1 MRQSAGQD
9 ASPHGARRDAAHSRH
24 EVRVLAPY
32 RLDLTASVLR
42 RLSTNLIDRLS
53 PRGEYRRVFADAGT
67 PLFVQVTQRQPDT
80 LIVELEGEASAH
92 PPALALVSRM
102 LGVQRDVAPFS
113 RAAAQ
118 LPWLA
123 PLAHQMRGVKPPR
136 YPTLWEACVNAIV
149 FQQVSLFA
157 ASAIMQ
163 RLLIA
168 LAPTF
173 PRDGGICYAFP
184 SAERVTRAPDTLL
197 RTLGLSAGKIG
208 ALRGAAEAIAA
219 GSLSDAILE
228 ARSSPDAADLLR
240 QIKGIGPW
248 TAAVILLRGLGRLDV
263 FPMNDSSVARNLALV
278 AGPVELD
285 VPASLD
291 ILGQQRGML
300 YYNLLLARLSTRGE
314 VGKPSVA
321 PVSGC

>member
-1 MRQSAGQD
+1 
-9 ASPHGARRDAAHSRH
+9 
-24 EVRVLAPY
+24 
-32 RLDLTASVLR
+32 
-42 RLSTNLIDRLS
+42 
-53 PRGEYRRVFADAGT
+53 
-67 PLFVQVTQRQPDT
+67 
-80 LIVELEGEASAH
+80 
-92 PPALALVSRM
+92 
-102 LGVQRDVAPFS
+102 
-113 RAAAQ
+113 

-163 RLLIA
+163 RLLVA
-168 LAPTF
+168 LAPAF
-173 PRDGGICYAFP
+173 PRDGEICYAFP
-184 SAERVTRAPDTLL
+184 NAERVTSAPDTVL
-197 RTLGLSAGKIG
+197 RALGLSAGKIG